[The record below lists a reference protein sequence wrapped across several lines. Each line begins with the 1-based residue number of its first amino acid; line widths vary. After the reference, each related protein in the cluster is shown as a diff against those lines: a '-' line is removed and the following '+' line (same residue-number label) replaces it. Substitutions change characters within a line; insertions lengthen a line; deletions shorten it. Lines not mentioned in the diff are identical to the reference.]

1 MGVLIPLADPK
12 APLTPEFLEAQANRV
27 GTAGVPEGIE
37 VLGRT
42 LIAVRGLAAA
52 ASDYAR
58 RIEGAMAD
66 QMQSKLVVIEN
77 VGAFE
82 RRKAKDRKAWDH
94 KGIARELVRVANE
107 ERIDK
112 LTGEIRMSE
121 GDAVAHT
128 IISCAGIAYWKITD
142 LKGRGIDPDV
152 FCEVSPGRVSVQVVG

>member
-1 MGVLIPLADPK
+1 MIPIADPK
-12 APLTPEFLEAQANRV
+12 GLSLEALEAMAYRV
-27 GTAGVPEGIE
+27 GTSGIPEDLE
-37 VLGRT
+37 ALGRT
-42 LIAVRGLAAA
+42 LIAARGLAGAV
-52 ASDYAR
+52 SDYAR

-94 KGIARELVRVANE
+94 KAIARELVRVAND

-112 LTGEIRMSE
+112 LTGEVRMSE

-128 IISCAGIAYWKITD
+128 IISCAGISYWKITD
-142 LKGRGIDPDV
+142 LKGRGIDPDE
-152 FCEVSPGRVSVQVVG
+152 FCESTPGRVSVVVVG